1 MTYTV
6 KSTNI
11 YNKNS
16 YKICIKVEFSLFVLD
31 SLYHGSKVKPPENMF
46 ENPSLSVE
54 LQYKLTKS
62 VIFCIFT
69 FFMTGIGTFF
79 MAKIQALLLICITV
93 AIYIFHWHKQEVFYK
108 IIKILNTKDLED
120 LELYL

>member
-16 YKICIKVEFSLFVLD
+16 YKICTEVEFSLFVLD

-46 ENPSLSVE
+46 ENQSLSVE
-54 LQYKLTKS
+54 LQYKLT
-62 VIFCIFT
+62 
-69 FFMTGIGTFF
+69 
-79 MAKIQALLLICITV
+79 
-93 AIYIFHWHKQEVFYK
+93 
-108 IIKILNTKDLED
+108 
-120 LELYL
+120 